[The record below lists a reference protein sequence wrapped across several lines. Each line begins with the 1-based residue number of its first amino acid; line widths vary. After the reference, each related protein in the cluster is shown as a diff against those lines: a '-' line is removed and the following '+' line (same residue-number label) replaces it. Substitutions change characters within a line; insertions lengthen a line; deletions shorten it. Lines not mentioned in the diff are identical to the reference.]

1 MHTCFGIPNIVVE
14 VAHFLDHL
22 CMDSD
27 NQIATYNVA
36 FCKGIT
42 HRQSLIILSMSGKGE
57 LKKEQ

>member
-1 MHTCFGIPNIVVE
+1 MHAYFGIPDIVAE
-14 VAHFLDHL
+14 VAHSLDHFH
-22 CMDSD
+22 MDSD